1 MNKPGSM
8 FRWLA
13 VFAAGF
19 VLGIVYSAWR
29 IEKAPSSSPTA
40 LSKAEEQ
47 PADQEKIAKRIEA
60 VAKMLEKDPNNAQAL
75 IQLGNDQFDTG
86 NHEKA
91 VEAYEKALR
100 LDPRNANVITDLG
113 ISYRKL
119 GKPELAADSF
129 RKAIQADPDHAKA
142 LFHLGLVLRK
152 DLNNPKGALDAWETF
167 LKKAPDHPY
176 VAMVK
181 PGVEQLK
188 QEIAEKKK

>member
-8 FRWLA
+8 LRWLA
-13 VFAAGF
+13 VLAAGF
-19 VLGIVYSAWR
+19 FLGVVYSAWR
-29 IEKAPSSSPTA
+29 LEKVPTPTSAP
-40 LSKAEEQ
+40 LSKPQEQ
-47 PADQEKIAKRIEA
+47 PDDHEKIAKRIEA
-60 VAKMLEKDPNNAQAL
+60 VTKILEKDPNNTKAL
-75 IQLGNDQFDTG
+75 VQLANDYFDTG

-91 VEAYEKALR
+91 VEAYEKALKI
-100 LDPRNANVITDLG
+100 DPRNADVLTDMG

-119 GKPELAADSF
+119 GKPEIAAESF
-129 RKAIQADPDHAKA
+129 RKAVQADPDHAKA
-142 LFHLGLVLRK
+142 LFHLGLVLKK

-188 QEIAEKKK
+188 QEVAAKK